1 MALTLEWSEEAL
13 EDIESIATYIEKDS
27 PTYAKS
33 VVSKFFEKA
42 EILQE
47 FSELGRKVPEFN
59 DTTISEIFVYSDI
72 NFMLNNDITLRIIDM
87 DERISREKE
96 RIREHIWRL
105 LLEEKVASFPLP
117 VRGRIPNFAGSIRA
131 AIRLAQH
138 EIFSKAKVVFVS
150 PDSPQRPV
158 RELVLRSG
166 KIHFI
171 GVVKEVRY
179 KEVNN
184 GYR

>member
-59 DTTISEIFVYSDI
+59 DTRIREIFVYSYRLI
-72 NFMLNNDITLRIIDM
+72 YKLSKEKILLIAIIHG
-87 DERISREKE
+87 K
-96 RIREHIWRL
+96 RL
-105 LLEEKVASFPLP
+105 LE
-117 VRGRIPNFAGSIRA
+117 NHQQSITK
-131 AIRLAQH
+131 H
-138 EIFSKAKVVFVS
+138 
-150 PDSPQRPV
+150 
-158 RELVLRSG
+158 RSQ
-166 KIHFI
+166 
-171 GVVKEVRY
+171 
-179 KEVNN
+179 
-184 GYR
+184 